1 MMLSSDPGLDLS
13 KAQPG
18 VRRFAVAWRNTARR
32 RISPVAVLDH
42 DGKIYRFQYL
52 PDISD
57 LEDFRPFIGFP
68 EFDRVYEAERLWPFF
83 ALRVMDRRRPDF
95 PRYVRWLAL
104 EPDATQLDIM
114 SRSGGERKGDAVQV
128 IEEPRVDVAGDT
140 ESAFLVRGARYATE
154 QYSSASAAE
163 ALKIGDLLSIVPDP
177 SNPAN
182 PSALLVATT
191 AGLPVGWIPDLLID
205 YVNNV
210 EKVGSHLVVLRNN
223 ETEAPWH
230 LRLLVRLTGRTGPGY
245 RAFTGP
251 TWPPP

>member
-1 MMLSSDPGLDLS
+1 MLSSDPMLGQRR
-13 KAQPG
+13 AEPA
-18 VRRFAVAWRNTARR
+18 VRRFAVAWRNTERR
-32 RISPVAVLDH
+32 RISPVAVLDY
-42 DGKIYRFQYL
+42 DGEIYRFQYL
-52 PDISD
+52 TDVSNI
-57 LEDFRPFIGFP
+57 ENFRPFIGFP
-68 EFDRVYEAERLWPFF
+68 EFDRIYEAERLWPFF

-104 EPDATQLDIM
+104 APDAMRLDIM

-128 IEEPRVDVAGDT
+128 IEEPRIDGAGDT
-140 ESAFLVRGARYATE
+140 ESTFLVRGARYATE
-154 QYSSASAAE
+154 LYSSTSAAE

-182 PSALLVATT
+182 PSALLVADT

-205 YVNNV
+205 YVDNV
-210 EKVGSHLVVLRNN
+210 EKVGSQLVVLRNN
-223 ETEAPWH
+223 GTEAPWH

-251 TWPPP
+251 TWPPR